1 MRGLQGLQK
10 RDWPRWDAL
19 RAYATKQYQHH
30 FPERQIYFRSRGVV
44 RFVSLSPRFQAIS
57 LAVAFT
63 VTCWVGIASATMI
76 FGNQV
81 IERKDRQIAD
91 LREIRGDLHKQLL
104 TLQDDILSRAQT
116 LQQRQELID
125 GLLARSR
132 DAMLGTLP
140 SRQMAGRHPAII
152 DTPGIGEPLPVGG
165 PELDAGPKPLM
176 PPHVAQTPDR
186 RRKVQNRAPIVLRGD
201 QTSDASDPLSGKL
214 EELEGMQS
222 VLITRMDNQVRNT
235 IDRFDE
241 AWKIAG
247 LSSDKVL
254 AAGPSRLAAG
264 QGGPYLPLRW
274 STFDDEAQTQALIS
288 LMQNVDRLSLL
299 YKTFERA
306 PLSLP
311 VEEFYV
317 SSTFGGR
324 PDPFNGAPAFHAGV
338 DLGSHMDNSPI
349 YSTAPGKVTFA
360 GRDGAYGLMVELDHG
375 NGFVTRYGHLK
386 KIMVRQGQRVA
397 LREEVGVMGS
407 SGRSTGTHLH
417 YEVRFNGTPINPVKV
432 FKAAQHV
439 QAI

>member
-1 MRGLQGLQK
+1 LQK
-10 RDWPRWDAL
+10 REWPRWERF
-19 RAYATKQYQHH
+19 RAYVTKQYQHH

-44 RFVSLSPRFQAIS
+44 RFVSLSPRFQSIS

-104 TLQDDILSRAQT
+104 TLQDDILNRTQT
-116 LQQRQELID
+116 LQARQEMID
-125 GLLARSR
+125 GLLARSK
-132 DAMLGTLP
+132 DAMMGNLP
-140 SRQMAGRHPAII
+140 SREMAKRYPSII
-152 DTPGIGEPLPVGG
+152 ESAGLDEKLPVGG
-165 PELDAGPKPLM
+165 PDLDAPQSLVPRL
-176 PPHVAQTPDR
+176 VQTPDK
-186 RRKVQNRAPIVLRGD
+186 RKKSAPRMPVVLRGD
-201 QTSDASDPLSGKL
+201 QSSDASDPINGKL
-214 EELEGMQS
+214 DELEGMQS
-222 VLITRMDNQVRNT
+222 VLIMRMDNQVRRT
-235 IDRFDE
+235 IDRFE
-241 AWKIAG
+241 QAWKIAG
-247 LSSDKVL
+247 LSTDKVL
-254 AAGPSRLAAG
+254 AAGPRRIAAG
-264 QGGPYLPLRW
+264 QGGPYLPMRW
-274 STFDDEAQTQALIS
+274 SKFDDEAQTQALIS

-311 VEEFYV
+311 VEDFYV

-324 PDPFNGAPAFHAGV
+324 PDPFNGAPAFHSGV
-338 DLGSHMDNSPI
+338 DLGSHVDNSPI

-360 GRDGAYGLMVELDHG
+360 GRDGPYGLMVELDHG
-375 NGFVTRYGHLK
+375 NGFITRYGHLK
-386 KIMVRQGQRVA
+386 QIMVRQGQRVA
-397 LREEVGVMGS
+397 LRDEVGVMGS